1 MRKMSTLSYYGPKW
15 ENIEKS
21 KMKRPGTPRV
31 LDNVHTVKGSH
42 LVDSLTV
49 TCANLRILTFLTIFR
64 HFGVEKWSKYGQKW
78 LKMAIFGDFWNYGI
92 LQMTVR
98 SITGLTVQIKRSKR
112 GRYHT
117 EVVALGHSEAVGTI
131 TAYYPSSFKVIAAQI
146 SKFD

>member
-49 TCANLRILTFLTIFR
+49 TCAIWRILTFLVVFC
-64 HFGVEKWSKYGQKW
+64 HFGVEKWSKYGQKR
-78 LKMAIFGDFWNYGI
+78 LKITIFGDFWNYAI
-92 LQMTVR
+92 LKMTVR
-98 SITGLTVQIKRSKR
+98 SITGPMVQVKRFKR
-112 GRYHT
+112 CRYHT
-117 EVVALGHSEAVGTI
+117 EVVALGHSEAIGII
-131 TAYYPSSFKVIAAQI
+131 TVYYASSFGAFYAQI